1 MSTKVG
7 IPAAMT
13 TGARKG
19 IAAGA
24 IDSAQRATDTNA
36 AKSVVRGALDP
47 IRFQPIGTLAVP
59 SR

>member
-1 MSTKVG
+1 M
-7 IPAAMT
+7 A

-24 IDSAQRATDTNA
+24 IESAQRATDTNA
-36 AKSVVRGALDP
+36 TNSAVRGALDP
-47 IRFQPIGTLAVP
+47 IRFQPIGTLAFP